1 MLRIITPICPPDQPE
16 VAAPNRAV
24 KDPDLRARIDRINAR
39 EAWRTSRSNPE
50 SYKARMLRENP
61 EVMF

>member
-1 MLRIITPICPPDQPE
+1 MRIITPICDTRQPFH
-16 VAAPNRAV
+16 VSHNGAV
-24 KDPDLRARIDRINAR
+24 KDAAIQAEIDRLNAR
-39 EAWRTSRSNPE
+39 EAWRTSRHKPE

>member
-1 MLRIITPICPPDQPE
+1 MRIITPICAGDQPKDSRPYGT
-16 VAAPNRAV
+16 VKNAAIQAMV
-24 KDPDLRARIDRINAR
+24 DKINAR